1 MVSVDTLP
9 FTSVNDVATEPS
21 FSLTPPVP
29 LITRARGWPS
39 IPLSAVL
46 TPEIAVPTG
55 DENVTVGF
63 AYLDGIVYPKFT
75 GVNNVKNTLF
85 NISNNYPNPFSGS
98 TSFDMNLNA
107 SANVVVTIT
116 NLLGQQVKEAVNATY
131 TAGAHTIK
139 IDASNLNA
147 GVYFYN
153 VNAGGFVMTQ
163 KMIVK

>member
-1 MVSVDTLP
+1 MGTKI
-9 FTSVNDVATEPS
+9 NATEGSSVESVAFLPA
-21 FSLTPPVP
+21 
-29 LITRARGWPS
+29 RANEALVSNAGYT
-39 IPLSAVL
+39 LATV
-46 TPEIAVPTG
+46 IAVPTG
-55 DENVTVGF
+55 DENVTDGF
-63 AYLDGIVYPKFT
+63 AYLYGIVYPKFT

-85 NISNNYPNPFSGS
+85 NVSNNYPNPFSGS
-98 TSFDMNLNA
+98 TSFDMNLNS

-153 VNAGGFVMTQ
+153 VNAGGYVMTN